1 MGVHKLRWQYLAHYW
16 PPTHPLLIFLKEFLY
31 WNKEKSTFC
40 WHFQYHLPTSHLV
53 NVVKECPLMG
63 FETTFFSGFN
73 QLSCKTT
80 TNLLTFFRVKRS
92 ILVRQPKNIDEEL
105 HRVPFVFFTYWLN
118 GRNICQVHYIPI
130 MVLVIK
136 LRTYHLLCLFTFIKK
151 SFCTV
156 FELVQ
161 HNLVT

>member
-151 SFCTV
+151 IILHCFWISSM
-156 FELVQ
+156 
-161 HNLVT
+161 